1 MNNKQLLL
9 SMIWN
14 YLLSL
19 SLVFFAVSY
28 YSQHHEDISK
38 LSHANY
44 QIAYGQKVEY
54 FIQMGRMTLNVNSL
68 NTYLNHNMTA
78 PYFLLML
85 GILYD

>member
-38 LSHANY
+38 LSQLVLKAV
-44 QIAYGQKVEY
+44 K
-54 FIQMGRMTLNVNSL
+54 
-68 NTYLNHNMTA
+68 
-78 PYFLLML
+78 
-85 GILYD
+85 